1 TAIALVAF
9 GPITFEKIAAA
20 GTIFAAV
27 FVDHCVSTI
36 IRSNIA
42 SIQPE
47 AVSSKAR
54 TGLELPATI
63 KAAAPIIIIK
73 ASVNGMAIKLP
84 IKLVLFRL
92 NQFLSYLGALKKR
105 DIVGISHP
113 IVAQKPILAKIT
125 ITKAVNAAPPVT
137 GLSAQAQT
145 SPPCSVIS
153 AAKI

>member
-47 AVSSKAR
+47 AVSSRAR

-63 KAAAPIIIIK
+63 KAAAPIMIIK
-73 ASVNGMAIKLP
+73 ASVSGIAIKLP

-92 NQFLSYLGALKKR
+92 NQFRSYLGALKKR

-113 IVAQKPILAKIT
+113 NVAQKPILAKI
-125 ITKAVNAAPPVT
+125 IMINAVNAAPPVT
-137 GLSAQAQT
+137 GLSAQSQT
-145 SPPCSVIS
+145 FSPCSAIS
-153 AAKI
+153 AVKV